1 MVCKKSTT
9 LTHRKQNLF
18 WYATKYQA
26 IMHFTTLYLQSKPSY
41 HQNWISTGWW
51 RWSNKVIKHQP
62 SRQTALLQSYPEW
75 MKTKK
80 LLKHCQST
88 NYYIHI
94 TVTTEREP
102 KNSLGQL
109 LNGKEDVCV
118 KIKTK
123 ELKEIT
129 SFQKTVSR
137 DHQVDPNIQ

>member
-1 MVCKKSTT
+1 MMMTMVMMPLCLRTNFKKTFGCQINGFEKSTT

-18 WYATKYQA
+18 WYATKYQV

-80 LLKHCQST
+80 LLKHCHST
-88 NYYIHI
+88 N
-94 TVTTEREP
+94 
-102 KNSLGQL
+102 SLWDN

-129 SFQKTVSR
+129 SFPKNSQ
-137 DHQVDPNIQ
+137 

>member
-1 MVCKKSTT
+1 
-9 LTHRKQNLF
+9 
-18 WYATKYQA
+18 
-26 IMHFTTLYLQSKPSY
+26 
-41 HQNWISTGWW
+41 
-51 RWSNKVIKHQP
+51 
-62 SRQTALLQSYPEW
+62 

-80 LLKHCQST
+80 LLKHCQPT

-94 TVTTEREP
+94 TVTTERKP

-109 LNGKEDVCV
+109 LKGKEDVCV